1 MEKKWKF
8 RLQPKLLL
16 GLVIMAVV
24 LAFSIISTISWLFGI
39 LIEEYYSQ
47 VTFAQASMASD
58 TIDGDRIKSYYHD
71 GQ

>member
-24 LAFSIISTISWLFGI
+24 LVFSIISTISWLFGI